1 MVSKLSFQSYSTVRV
16 VLLAV
21 LWRSVELLPC
31 PKSCSCGGTYNN
43 PDHTVSCNNNGL
55 TYIPDGV
62 PVGAN
67 TLNLRG
73 NLLARLH
80 PGPFRRL
87 HDLKTLDL
95 SANKINNI
103 ADDTFVGLLRL
114 ETLNLSVNMLTS
126 VSSSL
131 FTGLRNLRTL
141 LLSKNPIVCIGKEA
155 FSPIPFLRSLD
166 LERLTHLRA
175 LSRKTFAGLHRLIN
189 LNMVGS
195 NLMAVPYMQYLYGLE
210 KLDLSQNNLTF
221 IAASSFQGLTH
232 LRILVLS
239 SNRLTQIEQNS
250 FDDLTALS
258 ELNLSNNSLKTL
270 PFGLFSGMTSITKV
284 NLRDNQWR
292 CTCEIT
298 WLARWSRENIREKER
313 DLCGMCTY
321 PSSLQNSLL
330 CEAPL
335 DKLKCLPPKIMEPKV
350 SVNVSTGQTATL
362 RCRASRE
369 ANVGWITPNGTKVKR
384 GSFRV
389 RIKLTHDNTL
399 NITNT
404 STADAGMYRCVA
416 KNQAGITTLDTI
428 LNVTGS
434 ILPIASATEMPVE
447 EDALDDRLD
456 PRICT
461 VDSRIFNTQD
471 EMDLQSDQ
479 KSIPLPAPTRDSAD
493 NRRTEPTKINI
504 KNASVSGSRGGSIIN
519 LYRKYIIASVS
530 SVLSLGVVVFVTFCL
545 TKKCSKWRRKRKIVR
560 ERWDRAR
567 KTCARGPTCLK
578 GTEKEEPNELPD
590 VYSACN
596 GGGVLAFPIEETIV

>member
-1 MVSKLSFQSYSTVRV
+1 MSYSTVRV

-55 TYIPDGV
+55 AYIPDGI
-62 PVGAN
+62 PLGAN

-73 NLLARLH
+73 NILARLH

-95 SANKINNI
+95 SANKIRNI

-114 ETLNLSVNMLTS
+114 ETLNLSANMLTS

-155 FSPIPFLRSLD
+155 FAPIPFLRSLD

-210 KLDLSQNNLTF
+210 KLNLSNNNLTV
-221 IAASSFQGLTH
+221 ITASNFQGLSH

-270 PFGLFSGMTSITKV
+270 PFGLFSRMTSLTKV
-284 NLRDNQWR
+284 NLRDNQWQ

-298 WLARWSRENIREKER
+298 WLARWLRENIREKAR
-313 DLCGMCTY
+313 DLCGMCAY
-321 PSSLQNSLL
+321 PVSMQYSSL

-335 DKLKCLPPKIMEPKV
+335 DKLKCLPPQIIDQRG

-369 ANVGWITPNGTKVKR
+369 ADVGWITPNGTKVKR

-404 STADAGMYRCVA
+404 SSADAGKYRCVA
-416 KNQAGITTLDTI
+416 KNQAGVTTLDTI

-461 VDSRIFNTQD
+461 VDSKIFNTQED
-471 EMDLQSDQ
+471 DIDLQSDQ
-479 KSIPLPAPTRDSAD
+479 KSIPLPAPTRDSSD
-493 NRRTEPTKINI
+493 NSNRRTEPTTVNV
-504 KNASVSGSRGGSIIN
+504 KNSPVSGNSRGSFISY
-519 LYRKYIIASVS
+519 YRKYIIASVS
-530 SVLSLGVVVFVTFCL
+530 SVVALGVLVFVIFCL

-567 KTCARGPTCLK
+567 KTCARGPNCLK

-596 GGGVLAFPIEETIV
+596 GGGVLAYPIEETIV

>member
-1 MVSKLSFQSYSTVRV
+1 MVSTLSLQSYCTVRV

-21 LWRSVELLPC
+21 LWRSVDLLPC

-55 TYIPDGV
+55 ASIPDGV

-73 NLLARLH
+73 NLLGRLH

-87 HDLKTLDL
+87 HDLKNLDL
-95 SANKINNI
+95 SANKIRNI

-114 ETLNLSVNMLTS
+114 ETLNLSANMLTS

-210 KLDLSQNNLTF
+210 KLNLSQNNLTF
-221 IAASSFQGLTH
+221 ITASDFRGLTH

-270 PFGLFSGMTSITKV
+270 PFGLFAVMTSLTKV
-284 NLRDNQWR
+284 NLRDNQWH

-298 WLARWSRENIREKER
+298 WLARWARENVREKER

-321 PSSLQNSLL
+321 PVSMQYTSL

-335 DKLKCLPPKIMEPKV
+335 DKLKCLPPKIIDQRV
-350 SVNVSTGQTATL
+350 SVNVTTGQTATL

-404 STADAGMYRCVA
+404 SSADAGRYRCVA
-416 KNQAGITTLDTI
+416 KNQAGVTTLDTI

-447 EDALDDRLD
+447 EDSLDDRLD

-461 VDSRIFNTQD
+461 VDSKFFSTLDDI
-471 EMDLQSDQ
+471 DLQSDQ
-479 KSIPLPAPTRDSAD
+479 KSIPLPSPTRDSSD
-493 NRRTEPTKINI
+493 NRRTEPTAINV
-504 KNASVSGSRGGSIIN
+504 KNASVSGSRGSIIN
-519 LYRKYIIASVS
+519 YYRKYIIASVA
-530 SVLSLGVVVFVTFCL
+530 SVLSLGIIVFITFCL

-578 GTEKEEPNELPD
+578 GTEKDEPNELPD